1 MESGNT
7 FFFTSPFLHNTEICK
22 RFRLGMQEDAHE
34 CLRYILD
41 GLQNEALRP
50 YKREQLRKLRKQH
63 KGDESTKPMM
73 KQVHVPVEVEER
85 TWVHQLFGGHLSSC
99 VHCTEC
105 GHDSVTTDPF
115 LDLSLDIR
123 QCSSVGDA
131 LNKFGRKDV
140 LDGDNKYRCSGCE
153 KLVRAYKY
161 FRIDRP
167 PLVLTLHLKRFE
179 CNLYGG
185 SSKIGKKIEYPLRLQ
200 LPVHVDDGTHSS
212 ALVMYDL
219 VGVLIHEGFSMHSGH
234 YYAYI
239 KSIAGQW
246 YEADDE
252 SVRQVNV
259 KTALSQ
265 SAYIL
270 VYVRNPNAEPVLV
283 EEKHP
288 ETTKPP
294 AKKPVE
300 TVELSDDDD
309 EDDSDFVI
317 GDDEDEDSEDES
329 EDSDEEDDDVKET
342 RKPTKQDAMDRLRK
356 ALEEKVEA
364 KRTQR
369 EDVMELLQ
377 KTHAGSLFHAN
388 DLPTWDDDDEGEEGS
403 ESEGEES
410 TGQPPRKKHEGG
422 ADSPSHW
429 TKKAI
434 MRERHTLIARST
446 PKALRPSKWDEEYDQ
461 PKLPKVRTEVVKP
474 EDVSG
479 KFDDFLTSAAKKKKN
494 AIVVG
499 DEDDGVHSSCSV
511 PATSSGF
518 KSNWSKKLQK
528 RLMEQNKAKEKPA
541 GKFGGH
547 DKARGKPHGKHEKRG
562 GPHGGKHGGFRG
574 GKHGKPRKF
583 GGPKGKKA
591 FRKK

>member
-1 MESGNT
+1 
-7 FFFTSPFLHNTEICK
+7 
-22 RFRLGMQEDAHE
+22 MQEDAHE
-34 CLRYILD
+34 CMRYILD
-41 GLQNEALRP
+41 GMQNEALRP
-50 YKREQLRKLRKQH
+50 YKREQLRKLRRQQ
-63 KGDESTKPMM
+63 KGDESATKPLM
-73 KQVHVPVEVEER
+73 KQVHVPVEVEEK

-123 QCSSVGDA
+123 QCNSVGDA

-167 PLVLTLHLKRFE
+167 PLVLTLHLKRFQ
-179 CNLYGG
+179 CDLYGG

-200 LPVHVDDGTHSS
+200 LPVHVEDGVHSS

-234 YYAYI
+234 YYAFI
-239 KSIAGQW
+239 KSITGQW

-283 EEKHP
+283 EEKQP
-288 ETTKPP
+288 ETTKPQV
-294 AKKPVE
+294 KKPVE
-300 TVELSDDDD
+300 TVEVSD
-309 EDDSDFVI
+309 DDSDFVN
-317 GDDEDEDSEDES
+317 
-329 EDSDEEDDDVKET
+329 EEDDDEREEDEEDNDEEEEEDEDVKEI
-342 RKPTKQDAMDRLRK
+342 RKPSKREEMEKLRK
-356 ALEEKVEA
+356 ALAEKVEA
-364 KRTQR
+364 KRAQK

-388 DLPTWDDDDEGEEGS
+388 DLPTWDDDEDDNSS
-403 ESEGEES
+403 ESEDEES
-410 TGQPPRKKHEGG
+410 AVQPPLKKQKSGV
-422 ADSPSHW
+422 DSPSHW

-461 PKLPKVRTEVVKP
+461 PKLPKVRTEIVKA

-479 KFDDFLTSAAKKKKN
+479 KFDDFLTTAAKKKKS

-499 DEDDGVHSSCSV
+499 DEHDGVHSSCSA
-511 PATSSGF
+511 PGTTSGF

-528 RLMEQNKAKEKPA
+528 RLMEEKKAKEKPA

-547 DKARGKPHGKHEKRG
+547 DKALGQFHGKHEKRDKSR
-562 GPHGGKHGGFRG
+562 GGKHGGFRG
-574 GKHGKPRKF
+574 GKHGKPHKF
-583 GGPKGKKA
+583 GGSKGKKA
-591 FRKK
+591 FHKKK

>member
-1 MESGNT
+1 
-7 FFFTSPFLHNTEICK
+7 
-22 RFRLGMQEDAHE
+22 MQEDAHE

-50 YKREQLRKLRKQH
+50 YKREQLRILRKQQ
-63 KGDESTKPMM
+63 KGDESAAKPLM
-73 KQVHVPVEVEER
+73 KQVHVPMEVEQK

-99 VHCTEC
+99 VHCTDC

-123 QCSSVGDA
+123 QCNSVGDA

-140 LDGDNKYRCSGCE
+140 LDGDNKYRCSGCK

-200 LPVHVDDGTHSS
+200 LPVHVDDGTHST

-234 YYAYI
+234 YYAYV
-239 KSIAGQW
+239 KSITGQW

-288 ETTKPP
+288 ETTKPQ
-294 AKKPVE
+294 AKKPTE

-309 EDDSDFVI
+309 DDSDFVVEDNEDDDSEESDAAEDSDDDD
-317 GDDEDEDSEDES
+317 DDEDDL
-329 EDSDEEDDDVKET
+329 KENK
-342 RKPTKQDAMDRLRK
+342 KPAKHNAMDKLKK
-356 ALEEKVEA
+356 ALEERVAA
-364 KRTQR
+364 KRAQK

-388 DLPTWDDDDEGEEGS
+388 DLPTWDDDDDDEDASENENEEKTGE
-403 ESEGEES
+403 
-410 TGQPPRKKHEGG
+410 PPLKKREGG

-461 PKLPKVRTEVVKP
+461 PKLPKIRTEVVKG

-479 KFDDFLTSAAKKKKN
+479 KFDDFLTSAAKKKKS

-511 PATSSGF
+511 PVTSSGF

-528 RLMEQNKAKEKPA
+528 RLMEQTQAKKKPA
-541 GKFGGH
+541 GKAGGH
-547 DKARGKPHGKHEKRG
+547 AKANGKFHGKHEKR
-562 GPHGGKHGGFRG
+562 GGKHGGFRG
-574 GKHGKPRKF
+574 GKHGKPHKF

-591 FRKK
+591 AHKKK

>member
-1 MESGNT
+1 
-7 FFFTSPFLHNTEICK
+7 
-22 RFRLGMQEDAHE
+22 MQEDAHE

-41 GLQNEALRP
+41 GLQNDALRP
-50 YKREQLRKLRKQH
+50 YKREQLRKLRKQQ
-63 KGDESTKPMM
+63 KGDEGAAKPLM
-73 KQVHVPVEVEER
+73 KQVHVPVEVEEQ

-123 QCSSVGDA
+123 QCNSVGDA
-131 LNKFGRKDV
+131 LTKFGRKDV

-200 LPVHVDDGTHSS
+200 LPVHVEDGTHSS

-234 YYAYI
+234 YYAYV
-239 KSIAGQW
+239 KSITGQW

-270 VYVRNPNAEPVLV
+270 VYVRNPTAEPVLV

-288 ETTKPP
+288 EP
-294 AKKPVE
+294 AKPQVKKPTE

-309 EDDSDFVI
+309 DSDFVVEN
-317 GDDEDEDSEDES
+317 DEDDDSEEDES
-329 EDSDEEDDDVKET
+329 DDEEEEEDLKEK
-342 RKPTKQDAMDRLRK
+342 RKPTKQDAMERLRK
-356 ALEEKVEA
+356 ALQEKVEA
-364 KRTQR
+364 KRAQR

-388 DLPTWDDDDEGEEGS
+388 DLPTWDDDDEDGNENED
-403 ESEGEES
+403 EES
-410 TGQPPRKKHEGG
+410 TGQPPLKKREGG

-434 MRERHTLIARST
+434 LRERHTLIARST

-461 PKLPKVRTEVVKP
+461 PKLPKVRTEIVKA

-479 KFDDFLTSAAKKKKN
+479 KFDDFLTIAAKKKKS

-499 DEDDGVHSSCSV
+499 DEDEGVHSSCSA
-511 PATSSGF
+511 PGTSSGF

-528 RLMEQNKAKEKPA
+528 RLMEQNRAKERPA
-541 GKFGGH
+541 GRFGGH
-547 DKARGKPHGKHEKRG
+547 DKGRGKFHGKHEKR
-562 GPHGGKHGGFRG
+562 GGKHGGFRG
-574 GKHGKPRKF
+574 GKHGKPHKF
-583 GGPKGKKA
+583 GGSKGKKA
-591 FRKK
+591 FHKK